1 MQTAKNLMDEIS
13 KIVRVVK
20 PDMKLFVG
28 DSLAG
33 NDTINQS
40 REFFQYTNFDGAILT
55 KADADAKGGAAIS
68 IAHITSKPILYL
80 GVGQTYDDIIPFDP
94 DRFIESI
101 FGNMPI
107 MNISDIT
114 PATPTV
120 PKTSDIETQKPSTF
134 SSIDAIDAHTVSI
147 TKEERRVGEQKP
159 ISATTSSSS
168 PTDIPNVVDNQEHIS
183 EIEPKIEEEIENYE
197 KPLGNDSSYQPTMV
211 QDHPT
216 DIEDQKTESKEKQKS
231 KVKSRFGGL
240 FGRMDRH
247 KKEKR
252 SEVEDH
258 YVRNYTEKNEKQ
270 IKVSDDKQSEKH
282 KEGSK
287 ESRQNAKDD
296 VVYLSDEDIEGLLK

>member
-1 MQTAKNLMDEIS
+1 
-13 KIVRVVK
+13 
-20 PDMKLFVG
+20 MKLFVG

-101 FGNMPI
+101 FGDMPI
-107 MNISDIT
+107 MDINDIT
-114 PATPTV
+114 SATQTV
-120 PKTSDIETQKPSTF
+120 PKTSDIEMQKPSAF
-134 SSIDAIDAHTVSI
+134 SSMDTIDAHTVSI
-147 TKEERRVGEQKP
+147 TEEERKGGEQKP
-159 ISATTSSSS
+159 ISAATPSSL
-168 PTDIPNVVDNQEHIS
+168 TDMPNLVDDQEHMS

-197 KPLGNDSSYQPTMV
+197 KPLGNGSSYQPTVV
-211 QDHPT
+211 QDNPT
-216 DIEDQKTESKEKQKS
+216 DTEDRKTESTEKQKS

-240 FGRMDRH
+240 FSRMDRH
-247 KKEKR
+247 KAKR
-252 SEVEDH
+252 SGIEDH
-258 YVRNYTEKNEKQ
+258 DVTNYTEKNEKQ

-282 KEGSK
+282 REGSK